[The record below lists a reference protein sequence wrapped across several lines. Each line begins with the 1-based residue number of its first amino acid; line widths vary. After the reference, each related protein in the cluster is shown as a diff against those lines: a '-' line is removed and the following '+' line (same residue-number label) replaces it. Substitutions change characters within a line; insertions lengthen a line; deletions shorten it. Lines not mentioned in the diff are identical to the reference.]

1 MNRISITQALA
12 KFDSLLDKYDNFPD
26 YVYTLEYRSKF
37 YECIKQLERKNELK
51 KFRIVNAVIFELNGE
66 EAPFW
71 N

>member
-1 MNRISITQALA
+1 MNKISVIQALE
-12 KFDSLLDKYDNFPD
+12 KFDSLLDNWNDLPN

-37 YECIKQLERKNELK
+37 YEWIKLLERKNSLQNYK
-51 KFRIVNAVIFELNGE
+51 IVEVLNDERNGE

>member
-1 MNRISITQALA
+1 MNRISITQALS
-12 KFDSLLDKYDNFPD
+12 KFDSLLDKYDNFPS

-37 YECIKQLERKNELK
+37 YEWIKYLERKNELK

-66 EAPFW
+66 KAPFW